1 MLDLDTFKTPMVE
14 LIQAEVFH
22 DFQTKGYSRP
32 ARVTCR
38 RPNGET
44 VEVFVK
50 FSGGVRNHHLG
61 LTAELVCSRLARVLG
76 LDTPQPFIVN
86 LTEEFLEGVPMDAKD
101 LVWRSLGLNFASQGA
116 GVGFRVVPTEPRIP
130 VSLRSRAADVF
141 AFDVLIQ
148 NFDRKGDNPNM
159 LWTRESILLI
169 DHESALKLAFTPQSF
184 NWSTLSLDSFYDHVF
199 YQAITS
205 ADAGLMK
212 IEDGLRQLG
221 EDGVT
226 SLLADIPEAW
236 RSHEAGLSLARY
248 LEWLVGSRTIVCKL
262 IRERIS

>member
-1 MLDLDTFKTPMVE
+1 MIE
-14 LIQAEVFH
+14 EIQAEVFH
-22 DFQTKGYSRP
+22 GIQTKGYSRP

-38 RPNGET
+38 RSTGET

-61 LTAELVCSRLARVLG
+61 LTAELVCSRLARILG

-101 LVWRSLGLNFASQGA
+101 LVWRSLGLNFASQSA
-116 GVGFRVVPTEPRIP
+116 GVGFRVVPTEPRVPI
-130 VSLRSRAADVF
+130 SLRSRAADVF

-159 LWTRESILLI
+159 LWNRDNLLLI
-169 DHESALKLAFTPQSF
+169 DHESALKRAFAPMDF
-184 NWSTLSLDSFYDHVF
+184 NWSALCLDNFYDHVF
-199 YQAITS
+199 YPVITPAEAS
-205 ADAGLMK
+205 LMK
-212 IEDGLRQLG
+212 IEDGLRVLE
-221 EDGVT
+221 EDGVA
-226 SLLADIPEAW
+226 SLLVDIPEAW
-236 RSHEAGLSLARY
+236 RTPEAGLCLARY
-248 LEWLVGSRTIVCKL
+248 LEWLISNRTIVCKL